1 MHPFYKNIYA
11 FCDYVIMLK
20 GYTNASFCR
29 NKFKKYRI
37 SIIKTRI
44 LKLIALIKG
53 ERRERRRNNFN
64 KNFIKSLVQ
73 CYSPAITT
81 HLMRC

>member
-20 GYTNASFCR
+20 VTQMHHFVA
-29 NKFKKYRI
+29 NKFRKYRS

-44 LKLIALIKG
+44 LKLTALIKG

-64 KNFIKSLVQ
+64 KNFIKSLML